1 MVHRRLLKGFQI
13 MNEIEPGTCPNFY
26 LWGESVSKLEADANE
41 LTAMMEMDKVMRFQG
56 AVKSFSI
63 FMPYY
68 ENAGKA
74 EQFMYHLRES
84 YSIAR
89 DCYDRYQGILIVEC
103 SEEWG
108 RFGYNPCLEQFLHFI
123 REHREVCFLMLMPT
137 EKNAKYQ
144 EALFGEFS
152 KNQLWI
158 RQKCETMKIQECMT
172 LFCEDAERS
181 GYSVT
186 EEAKQ
191 KLSGLLETR
200 NEMQLDNE
208 TLVLQLIRQI
218 QLDKLMQPE
227 TEKQIGEEDI
237 RIVSGLPEKEMPRKE
252 IGFRAEI
259 G

>member
-41 LTAMMEMDKVMRFQG
+41 LTAMMEMDKVMQFQG

-74 EQFMYHLRES
+74 EQFMYHLRDS

-103 SEEWG
+103 SEEWS
-108 RFGYNPCLEQFLHFI
+108 RSGYNPCLEQFLHFI
-123 REHREVCFLMLMPT
+123 REHREVCFLILMPT

-158 RQKCETMKIQECMT
+158 RQKCETKKIQECMT
-172 LFCEDAERS
+172 LFCEDAERN
-181 GYSVT
+181 GYLVT
-186 EEAKQ
+186 EEAK
-191 KLSGLLETR
+191 KSCPGCWKHERKCSWIMKPWYCSCSGKFGW
-200 NEMQLDNE
+200 
-208 TLVLQLIRQI
+208 I
-218 QLDKLMQPE
+218 
-227 TEKQIGEEDI
+227 
-237 RIVSGLPEKEMPRKE
+237 S
-252 IGFRAEI
+252 
-259 G
+259 

>member
-26 LWGESVSKLEADANE
+26 LWGESVSKLEADAKE
-41 LTAMMEMDKVMRFQG
+41 LTAMMEMDKVIPFQG

-63 FMPYY
+63 FMAYY

-103 SEEWG
+103 SEEWSK
-108 RFGYNPCLEQFLHFI
+108 FGYNPCLEQFLHFI

-144 EALFGEFS
+144 EVLFGEFS

-237 RIVSGLPEKEMPRKE
+237 RTVSGLPEKEMPRKE

>member
-1 MVHRRLLKGFQI
+1 
-13 MNEIEPGTCPNFY
+13 
-26 LWGESVSKLEADANE
+26 
-41 LTAMMEMDKVMRFQG
+41 
-56 AVKSFSI
+56 
-63 FMPYY
+63 
-68 ENAGKA
+68 
-74 EQFMYHLRES
+74 
-84 YSIAR
+84 
-89 DCYDRYQGILIVEC
+89 
-103 SEEWG
+103 
-108 RFGYNPCLEQFLHFI
+108 
-123 REHREVCFLMLMPT
+123 MLMPT

-144 EALFGEFS
+144 EVLFGEFS

-237 RIVSGLPEKEMPRKE
+237 RTVSGLTGKRDAEKRDWISCRNRMRRSRYMLKDGLVYTESRMGYEQEFLEDLTAFDLKSANGTFSGRPCFIPKK
-252 IGFRAEI
+252 
-259 G
+259 

>member
-26 LWGESVSKLEADANE
+26 LWGESVSKLEADAKE
-41 LTAMMEMDKVMRFQG
+41 LTAMMEMDKVIPFQG

-103 SEEWG
+103 SEEWSK
-108 RFGYNPCLEQFLHFI
+108 FGYNPCLEQFLHFI
-123 REHREVCFLMLMPT
+123 RE
-137 EKNAKYQ
+137 YQ
-144 EALFGEFS
+144 EVLFGEFS

-237 RIVSGLPEKEMPRKE
+237 RTVSGLPEKEMPRKE

>member
-26 LWGESVSKLEADANE
+26 LWGESVSKLEADAKE
-41 LTAMMEMDKVMRFQG
+41 LTAMMEMDKVIPFQG

-103 SEEWG
+103 SEEWSK
-108 RFGYNPCLEQFLHFI
+108 FGYNPCLEQFLHFI
-123 REHREVCFLMLMPT
+123 REHREV
-137 EKNAKYQ
+137 
-144 EALFGEFS
+144 LFGEFS

-237 RIVSGLPEKEMPRKE
+237 RTVSGLPEKEMPRKE

>member
-1 MVHRRLLKGFQI
+1 
-13 MNEIEPGTCPNFY
+13 
-26 LWGESVSKLEADANE
+26 
-41 LTAMMEMDKVMRFQG
+41 
-56 AVKSFSI
+56 
-63 FMPYY
+63 
-68 ENAGKA
+68 
-74 EQFMYHLRES
+74 
-84 YSIAR
+84 
-89 DCYDRYQGILIVEC
+89 
-103 SEEWG
+103 
-108 RFGYNPCLEQFLHFI
+108 
-123 REHREVCFLMLMPT
+123 MLMPT

-158 RQKCETMKIQECMT
+158 RQKCETMKIQECMI